1 MTVRRMAAARIAIVL
16 LLAALF
22 IGCSAETRKAR
33 HLELGDRYFKA
44 GEYEKAKIEYLNVL
58 RLDFNNP
65 RAELQLGI
73 IWFEQGAPLRA
84 YPYLWKSRELV
95 PDNVEARTK
104 LAMVLASL
112 GEIAAAKEE
121 AMAILQRSPAQEEA
135 LLVLVNT
142 ALTEQEFEEVQEQ
155 LRKIPPSN
163 DAAYHLAWAS
173 LAVREGDVAYAE
185 SELKEAMKLEPKSP
199 HVHLT

>member
-1 MTVRRMAAARIAIVL
+1 MTERRIVRARIAIVS

-22 IGCSAETRKAR
+22 TGCSAEGRRVR
-33 HLELGDRYFKA
+33 HLELADRYFKA

-58 RLDFNNP
+58 RVDFNNV
-65 RAELQLGI
+65 RAESQLGI

-84 YPYLWKSRELV
+84 YPYLWKSLELG

-112 GEIAAAKEE
+112 GEVAAAKEE

-185 SELKEAMKLEPKSP
+185 SEL
-199 HVHLT
+199 